1 MEYYNPND
9 NNTKRYAAIATLAVL
24 ALFVIAA
31 CFITFEVVYSPHSR
45 ETIVLELE
53 QPQTEDDDAP
63 EEEEQRPVGD
73 TTAKDEQTEHKV
85 VESET
90 PQPKESKGEDEVTER
105 VDRQVDQR
113 TLFEADV
120 VSTTTDETV
129 ATGSNSTQGEN
140 DKDSGKGD
148 GPDSNGGYEVSAGL
162 RNRGIRDGG
171 SLPPPEGYKS
181 NTSGFVE
188 VNITVDANGNVI
200 PESVSV
206 KEGNMAKT
214 TTKDPELRKA
224 AMDAAKKAKFN
235 SSDGQD
241 SGTIIYK
248 FNVY

>member
-53 QPQTEDDDAP
+53 QPQTEVDDAP
-63 EEEEQRPVGD
+63 EEEEQRPIGD

-90 PQPKESKGEDEVTER
+90 PQQKESKGEDKVTER
-105 VDRQVDQR
+105 VDRQVDKR

-129 ATGSNSTQGEN
+129 ATGSNSTQGEK
-140 DKDSGKGD
+140 DIDSGKDG
-148 GPDSNGGYEVSAGL
+148 GPDSNGGYELSASL
-162 RNRGIRDGG
+162 RNRGIRNGG
-171 SLPPPEGYKS
+171 PLPLPEGYKS
-181 NTSGFVE
+181 NIRARVE

-200 PESVSV
+200 PGSVSV
-206 KEGNMAKT
+206 KLGINT
-214 TTKDPELRKA
+214 TTTDEELRKA

-241 SGTIIYK
+241 IGTIIYK

>member
-53 QPQTEDDDAP
+53 QPQTEVDDAP
-63 EEEEQRPVGD
+63 EEEEQRPIGD
-73 TTAKDEQTEHKV
+73 ATAKDEQTEHKV

-105 VDRQVDQR
+105 VDRQVDKR

-129 ATGSNSTQGEN
+129 ATGSTHTQGES
-140 DKDSGKGD
+140 DKDSGKDD
-148 GPDSNGGYEVSAGL
+148 GPDSNGDYELSASL
-162 RNRGIRDGG
+162 RNRGIRNGG
-171 SLPPPEGYKS
+171 PLPLPEGYNS
-181 NTSGFVE
+181 NTKGDVKVS
-188 VNITVDANGNVI
+188 ITVDANGNVI
-200 PESVSV
+200 PESVIVTMENTS
-206 KEGNMAKT
+206 T
-214 TTKDPELRKA
+214 TDEELRKA
-224 AMDAAKKAKFN
+224 AMEAAKKAKFN

-241 SGTIIYK
+241 IGTIIYH
-248 FNVY
+248 FGIHI